1 MKNEQLV
8 LFNNEEVKVITDKG
22 ATLINLANSAR
33 VLGLA
38 RKDDG
43 RICWKGNRSVYD
55 KLSKIRSSLVNST
68 GATNAAENILEIDYI
83 LSEIENTD
91 DRNSIYMSQMLT
103 SLLAMNCNNDKAMQY
118 KSWLAQLDE
127 KYSKGELTNGN
138 QIEQLG
144 NIANQINLV
153 ASTMGQIGQ
162 AFIGLEEFVK
172 DSIQVKDSQIDDIKA
187 LVGFKSC
194 NTKRIVCEIKS
205 KLGDLL
211 GGKIYATSP
220 MFKEVK
226 RQIFL
231 EFHVTKWE
239 DIPIEKY
246 KKVHNYVDT
255 LFSEKIINDSIKAV
269 D

>member
-8 LFNNEEVKVITDKG
+8 LFNNEEVKVVTDKG
-22 ATLINLANSAR
+22 ETLINLANSAR

-127 KYSKGELTNGN
+127 KYSKGELANGN

-162 AFIGLEEFVK
+162 AFVGLQEFVK
-172 DSIQVKDSQIDDIKA
+172 DSIQVKDSQIDNIRELCGMKSANTIK
-187 LVGFKSC
+187 LSKYLKEHLEIIFK
-194 NTKRIVCEIKS
+194 R
-205 KLGDLL
+205 KLW
-211 GGKIYATSP
+211 ATSYEY
-220 MFKEVK
+220 KEAK
-226 RQIFL
+226 QNIF
-231 EFHVTKWE
+231 EFFNVTKWE
-239 DIPIEKY
+239 NIPIEKY
-246 KKVHNYVDT
+246 KKVHQYIDT
-255 LFSEKIINDSIKAV
+255 LSYENIIKVV